1 MNLSTAQS
9 SQRAKEAGMR
19 KVLGPSVSSFLLLFS
34 LDFSRWVILANL
46 IAWPM
51 PTLSWLSGFRD
62 LSTGSG

>member
-1 MNLSTAQS
+1 
-9 SQRAKEAGMR
+9 MR